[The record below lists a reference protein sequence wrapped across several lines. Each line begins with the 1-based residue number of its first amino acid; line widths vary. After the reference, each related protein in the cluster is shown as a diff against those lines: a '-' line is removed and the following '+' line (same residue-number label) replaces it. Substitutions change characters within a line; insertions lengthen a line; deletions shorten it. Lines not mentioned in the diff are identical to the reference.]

1 MVKGEEW
8 FMIKD
13 MYRQGLSI
21 AEISR
26 RTGRDR
32 KTVRKVIRSTGPPLG
47 RKGWS
52 RPSKLDPFKSYL
64 ITRMS
69 QGVFNAEKLMREINR
84 MGYEGRISILRE
96 FVHPFRESQREL
108 VTQRFETPPGK
119 QAQVD
124 WAHFGAIDYYGQRR
138 KLSCFVMTLGYSRA
152 MYCEFTVSQDL
163 ETFER
168 CHIHAFRYFGGVP
181 EEILYDRVKTVVFYQ
196 HPDGTIHWN
205 PAFGDFAH
213 YYGFTP
219 RLCPPYRAQT
229 KGKVEASIKY
239 IRGNFFQGLTISS
252 LDDLNQ
258 RALEWLNE
266 TANTRVHGTT
276 KEVPFHRLAEERL
289 TPADTRP
296 DYDTSYISWRQV
308 TKDSFISYKGNRYSV
323 PSRHNLRRVL
333 VKETPEGMLE
343 LYVGRLRVASHQ
355 IEFRQ
360 GMVVSVPEHLPSHPV
375 SKRKFPEQ
383 PQWQDLFPEVETR
396 PLQIYEEVALRG

>member
-52 RPSKLDPFKSYL
+52 RPSKLDPFKGYL
-64 ITRMS
+64 VTRMS
-69 QGVFNAEKLMREINR
+69 QGVFNAEKLMGEIKR

-96 FVHPFRESQREL
+96 FIHPFRESHRE
-108 VTQRFETPPGK
+108 VATQRFETPPGK

-124 WAHFGAIDYYGQRR
+124 WAHFGVIDHHGQRR

-181 EEILYDRVKTVVFYQ
+181 DEILYDRVKTVVFYQ
-196 HPDGTIHWN
+196 HPDGSIHWN

-239 IRGNFFQGLTISS
+239 IRGNFFQGLFLTS
-252 LDDLNQ
+252 LADLNQ
-258 RALEWLNE
+258 MALEWLNE
-266 TANTRVHGTT
+266 TANSRVHGTT
-276 KEVPFHRLAEERL
+276 KEVPFHRLAEEKL
-289 TPADTRP
+289 TPVDPRP

-333 VKETPEGMLE
+333 VKETPQGMLE
-343 LYVGRLRVASHQ
+343 LYVGRLKVASHR
-355 IEFRQ
+355 IEYRR
-360 GMVVSVPEHLPSHPV
+360 GMVVALPEHLPSHPMP
-375 SKRKFPEQ
+375 KRKFRLEPR
-383 PQWQDLFPEVETR
+383 WQNLFPEVETR
-396 PLQIYEEVALRG
+396 SLQIYEEVALRG

>member
-47 RKGWS
+47 RKGRP

-84 MGYEGRISILRE
+84 MGYEGRISILRQ
-96 FVHPFRESQREL
+96 FVHPFRESQKE
-108 VTQRFETPPGK
+108 VATQRFETPPGK

-168 CHIHAFRYFGGVP
+168 CHIHAFHYFGGVP

-219 RLCPPYRAQT
+219 RLCPPYGLRPKARWRLQSNTSGETFSRA
-229 KGKVEASIKY
+229 
-239 IRGNFFQGLTISS
+239 
-252 LDDLNQ
+252 
-258 RALEWLNE
+258 
-266 TANTRVHGTT
+266 
-276 KEVPFHRLAEERL
+276 
-289 TPADTRP
+289 
-296 DYDTSYISWRQV
+296 
-308 TKDSFISYKGNRYSV
+308 
-323 PSRHNLRRVL
+323 
-333 VKETPEGMLE
+333 
-343 LYVGRLRVASHQ
+343 
-355 IEFRQ
+355 
-360 GMVVSVPEHLPSHPV
+360 
-375 SKRKFPEQ
+375 
-383 PQWQDLFPEVETR
+383 
-396 PLQIYEEVALRG
+396 